1 MNLNL
6 RNLEPETRIG
16 YCRCGCGE
24 QTKLRFH
31 SKEPNLFVHGHHNRC
46 KVKYQETAT
55 GCWEW
60 QTGTSTRGYG
70 VARVNGRSCLAHR
83 AVYEALV
90 GPIPDGMVLDHI
102 CLNTICVNPA
112 HLRVVTIAENTQCGK
127 LAKLSADDVVNIREL
142 AAQGVKQARISELY
156 HISSGAV
163 CNIIKRKNW
172 RNV

>member
-6 RNLEPETRIG
+6 RNLELETRDG

-24 QTKLRFH
+24 QTHTPRCAK
-31 SKEPNLFVHGHHNRC
+31 SPNLFVHGHHNRC
-46 KVKYQETAT
+46 KMKYREIET

-83 AVYEALV
+83 AVYQALV
-90 GPIPDGMVLDHI
+90 GPIPEGMVLDHT

-112 HLRVVTIAENTQCGK
+112 HLQVVTQAENTRRGK
-127 LAKLSADDVVNIREL
+127 LAKLSVDDVRNIREL
-142 AAQGVKQARISELY
+142 YAQGVRQRDLVKLY
-156 HISSGAV
+156 GVTSGAV
-163 CNIIKRKNW
+163 CNIVNRKSW
-172 RNV
+172 RDV